1 FPVDIL
7 STYSHEDLES
17 SGENYIFSLQKG
29 NPKNPE
35 FFSVP
40 GHTKIPINV
49 TTVGF
54 VPIYGDDT
62 THKVLALFSPL
73 DSLKAVALYL
83 ADQWWSIDDIVKTSY
98 CAKQG
103 LHQVKT
109 VGERIVLYV
118 LNRIIYRTQERGRNE
133 IPFLCHSSNAYA
145 KIMWQK
151 GEAIGYYSVKPRGSP
166 YSTYQNQKYKLS
178 VLDAMFVRKQHR
190 GRDSGLRILEDFV
203 NSFNEDALGIKYPLS
218 AFMYTACKQ
227 YFEKYPGNPHL
238 LWEVEGA
245 GNWFQRTSIMAM
257 LQHEKRI
264 TAGEASQKENNVQAE
279 VPVQDAAVSEVSA
292 QSELET
298 TQSVGTQTDIS
309 FKQFGSQRWRNKTPT
324 CLWTLSEHL
333 SRPTIKACREA
344 PRPGTSQRDKGDVS
358 ESRLE
363 LASVTP
369 ESFEDAEAPEES
381 TCGEVEEQEAD
392 ETQCLSA
399 AELPESCLEKE
410 SDQEEIPS
418 EPLNGEV
425 TEETDNTPLLA
436 GEKTAN
442 EIPSSE
448 SKLQSENQEE
458 EPVTVFIPVM
468 LESQAKPSADSM
480 SEKVLNANDSEVL
493 TEESVPV
500 EEEGTEE
507 QQESEKNTSEKAA
520 ASASK
525 EERSD
530 NGLPDSAVTQTAE
543 ESVLENI
550 SSKPA
555 SSSEDQNEEAGHSSQ
570 EASVPLSQSSSTA
583 VELEDVSL
591 QQPSGQEGQKN
602 QLEERSEE
610 PLEQIDQC
618 TQTAVERAAD
628 SSSEE
633 TEIEIP
639 VIDRRTLRRK
649 AKGYKGP
656 PKKKGKPA

>member
-1 FPVDIL
+1 MFPVDIL

-279 VPVQDAAVSEVSA
+279 VPVQDAAVSE
-292 QSELET
+292 
-298 TQSVGTQTDIS
+298 
-309 FKQFGSQRWRNKTPT
+309 
-324 CLWTLSEHL
+324 
-333 SRPTIKACREA
+333 
-344 PRPGTSQRDKGDVS
+344 
-358 ESRLE
+358 
-363 LASVTP
+363 
-369 ESFEDAEAPEES
+369 
-381 TCGEVEEQEAD
+381 
-392 ETQCLSA
+392 
-399 AELPESCLEKE
+399 
-410 SDQEEIPS
+410 EIPS